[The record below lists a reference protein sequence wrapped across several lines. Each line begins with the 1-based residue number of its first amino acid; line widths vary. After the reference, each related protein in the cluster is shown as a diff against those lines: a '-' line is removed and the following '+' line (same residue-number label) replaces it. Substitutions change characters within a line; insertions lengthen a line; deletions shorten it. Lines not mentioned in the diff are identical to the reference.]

1 MRTGVERIRPDKIS
15 GGAGGT
21 VAGPGRQKRMRR
33 ALLSLPAVAAVL
45 LLSGC
50 GDPDPH
56 RARRWRR
63 CPEHGRAE
71 LPAHARPPPIPP
83 PRPTKPVD
91 PTASG
96 RPITVDGVVETGV
109 EPGCKVLT
117 ADGKLYQVLGDD
129 VPVGVPVRVTGVLQ
143 PGVLTTCQQGTPMR
157 VTKVQRR

>member
-1 MRTGVERIRPDKIS
+1 
-15 GGAGGT
+15 
-21 VAGPGRQKRMRR
+21 MRR

-45 LLSGC
+45 MLSGC
-50 GDPDPH
+50 GDPIPTEPGGGGG
-56 RARRWRR
+56 A
-63 CPEHGRAE
+63 PSTAA
-71 LPAHARPPPIPP
+71 PSTAAPSTVAPSSPPPTA
-83 PRPTKPVD
+83 RPTKPVD

-117 ADGKLYQVLGDD
+117 AGGKQYQVLGND

>member
-1 MRTGVERIRPDKIS
+1 
-15 GGAGGT
+15 
-21 VAGPGRQKRMRR
+21 MRR

-50 GDPDPH
+50 GDPTPTEPGGGGG
-56 RARRWRR
+56 A
-63 CPEHGRAE
+63 PSTVA
-71 LPAHARPPPIPP
+71 PSSPPTPPVSPPISP

-117 ADGKLYQVLGDD
+117 ADGKQYQVLGTD

-157 VTKVQRR
+157 VTKVERR